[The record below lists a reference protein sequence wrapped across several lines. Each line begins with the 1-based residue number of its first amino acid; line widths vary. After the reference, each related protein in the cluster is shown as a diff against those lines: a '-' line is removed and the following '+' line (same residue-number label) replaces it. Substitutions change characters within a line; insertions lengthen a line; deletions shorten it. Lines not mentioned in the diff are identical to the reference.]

1 MWTAHA
7 RSYQRRLHDRN
18 LQYNDAVARIAE
30 LHKEQIKADGEYC
43 AIDEER
49 VREMR
54 SADEQSQ
61 INIDLRHQL
70 NQLVNYTNA
79 AAHAVRDMMWIA
91 FVWNNDDFKLGH
103 ILNKA
108 RSRAELMGISDIGE
122 ANKWVSAYCAKSTPA
137 TSMTM
142 TCWKPGNT

>member
-91 FVWNNDDFKLGH
+91 FVRVEQRRLQAGTH
-103 ILNKA
+103 PQQGTIA
-108 RSRAELMGISDIGE
+108 CRADG
-122 ANKWVSAYCAKSTPA
+122 YQ
-137 TSMTM
+137 
-142 TCWKPGNT
+142 